1 MLFSRHVRLSSKL
14 ARPVVIK
21 GGPVL
26 RTLNDARALVIERLP
41 ADDQERESWQRTAEL
56 LLAAAEGAAEIEAA
70 TQLLERA
77 VFLQAKW
84 VLPEDEG

>member
-1 MLFSRHVRLSSKL
+1 MPGWSSKL

-26 RTLNDARALVIERLP
+26 RTLNDARAFIIDHLP
-41 ADDQERESWQRTAEL
+41 ADDQDRVSWQRTAEL
-56 LLAAAEGAAEIEAA
+56 MLAAAEGAAEIEAA
-70 TQLLERA
+70 TQQLERA

-84 VLPEDEG
+84 VFPED